1 MIDESLKRKFK
12 SSANSLMNK
21 YDMFFTNQQYSS
33 QHFQTENEYITI
45 QKALATE
52 IQIEENIMKEFLIK
66 YLKLNFPN
74 LKLVCY
80 DSRPICLTD
89 ICHRIGGILIKGLNE
104 NENEINSI
112 KESFKNDTDM
122 TVLITRWESL
132 DEETKTKLSEFC
144 HL

>member
-1 MIDESLKRKFK
+1 MIDEALKRKIK

-33 QHFQTENEYITI
+33 QHFQTEEEFITV

-52 IQIEENIMKEFLIK
+52 IQIEENIMKEHIMRYFK
-66 YLKLNFPN
+66 ANFPE
-74 LKLVCY
+74 LKIICY
-80 DSRPICLTD
+80 DSRYIC
-89 ICHRIGGILIKGLNE
+89 ISNINHRVGSILVKNLRE

-112 KESFKNDTDM
+112 KESFKNDTDL
-122 TVLITRWESL
+122 TILVTRWESL
-132 DEETKTKLSEFC
+132 DEETKSKLSEFY